1 MYIILHQALSDW
13 WSWRKETRSE
23 GDLVPAWTLSLFL
36 SEMKKWRM
44 TVKTG
49 LIVVSWKEENKYW
62 DIMNW
67 SQDSTAANCIFPS
80 VCICLGA
87 YPSIVAFHSVKTP
100 QPLNHFHGWT
110 HHSRSHV
117 CIGCQDIQFAK
128 GLEFCRAGVG
138 GTTTYP
144 LSNHR
149 DLSNHTSHSL
159 SLILIDWKLCLFRCG
174 STESCGGVR
183 LHGGV
188 SL

>member
-49 LIVVSWKEENKYW
+49 IIVVSWKEENKYW

-87 YPSIVAFHSVKTP
+87 YPSIVAFPEYKNSPASQSFPWANPSLTQPCLYWMSRHTVCQGTRVLQSRGGRHHHLSSLKPQRSV
-100 QPLNHFHGWT
+100 Q
-110 HHSRSHV
+110 S
-117 CIGCQDIQFAK
+117 Q
-128 GLEFCRAGVG
+128 
-138 GTTTYP
+138 
-144 LSNHR
+144 
-149 DLSNHTSHSL
+149 
-159 SLILIDWKLCLFRCG
+159 
-174 STESCGGVR
+174 
-183 LHGGV
+183 
-188 SL
+188 